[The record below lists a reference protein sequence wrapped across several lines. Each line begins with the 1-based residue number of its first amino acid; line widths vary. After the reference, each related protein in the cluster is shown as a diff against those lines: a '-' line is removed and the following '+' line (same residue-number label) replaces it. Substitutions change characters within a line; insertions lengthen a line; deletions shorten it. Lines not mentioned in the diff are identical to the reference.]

1 MIEKIT
7 ILLTRPTGRKATVYA
22 LLVFLLA
29 NRVFGQTAGEVMFVG
44 YNADGND
51 GFAFVTLIDLPDNTT
66 IHFSDNEWNGQPIGS
81 GGAFNN
87 TSEGEMT
94 WVNNTG
100 STIAA
105 GTVITITGASTTA
118 VASTGSISGNI
129 NLNASNEV
137 LYMFLGPDNVTPTAF
152 ISAISNDGFSS
163 TKGTLTN
170 TGLTQGVNALAI
182 TGDEDIMI
190 YTNNNNCNGTVAEC
204 AALLA
209 TPANW
214 ATQDGGG
221 DQDADGTYPDYPADL
236 CDVAGTLFYPS
247 QYYYSLA
254 SGNWDDNNS
263 WSLTSDGSSG
273 PLPAGE
279 YPRRTD
285 NVVIRNGHTITVN
298 AADDNKS
305 CGVSPDGLNR
315 ANVGSFASS
324 GVRMFYHTGDII
336 IDAGGSLS
344 ITTRSMYE
352 GYTYVNGTMTS
363 TADIVNLGVL
373 EVTST
378 ATFSSDDDLILTGN
392 SNTTLDNTTTTD
404 DDLYLDWTD
413 ALICG
418 TGVLN
423 IGADAGNPL
432 NPTIQYLN
440 GATEAQI
447 CSSLTIICS
456 VNCGGFTAP
465 TSTGSYTIYWDG
477 PGGVGNNLNIGLWLK
492 ADDLSGADG
501 SVVTTWADASGNGND
516 AIQST
521 SGREPLFY
529 STSSLNSMPIV
540 RFDGSDDQM
549 IVADADILDNSSGL
563 SLFAAIR
570 PANLDGNPRGILGKR
585 LNFSNTSE
593 YAYTWFFYTSNAL
606 YTDIVTSNDRFN
618 TGGTTYANAT
628 NYLLNLL
635 YDGSLASGV
644 RSNIYDAENNIV
656 TAAETSTSII
666 NGNTGLT
673 LGALNADYGTYLGA
687 DYGEVIHFNL
697 AVNTAQRI
705 LINNYLSA
713 KYNIALT
720 ANDVYE
726 MDNPANGNYDYEVA
740 GIGQASDGNSHKDGK
755 GPGLVR
761 MNLADNLD
769 NNEFLMWGHDNTS
782 LSSVN
787 TTDVDGTVIEA
798 RLERVWRVSM
808 NDNTGTAVDVG
819 TVRVIFDVSNLPT
832 TIVGSDIRLLITRND
847 ALFADNDVTP
857 QAGSYNIDNQ
867 IITFSNVTFVDG
879 DYFTLG
885 TIDNTNSPL
894 PIELVSY
901 NARAVNGKAHL
912 TWVTVSEQN
921 NDYFTIE
928 RSNGRGEWLPLH
940 TVDGAGNS
948 TIEISYEY
956 WDYSPMIGSN
966 YYRIKQTDYDGTSS
980 YSRIRLVNFDPQD
993 LVSVYPN
1000 PFADYIILSGI
1011 DAGKITAILIHDIN
1025 GKTIRLNH
1033 TIENNSAKL
1042 NTGKLKPG
1050 IYIIKLLLDDEVRTY
1065 RVIRQ

>member
-1 MIEKIT
+1 MLFKRFI
-7 ILLTRPTGRKATVYA
+7 ILSLLLGLTYKP
-22 LLVFLLA
+22 LA
-29 NRVFGQTAGEVMFVG
+29 QTAGDLMFVG

-51 GFAFVTLIDLPDNTT
+51 GFAFVTLIDLADNTT
-66 IHFSDNEWNGQPIGS
+66 IHFSDNEWNGLPIGS

-94 WVNNTG
+94 WINNTG
-100 STIAA
+100 STITA

-129 NLNASNEV
+129 NLNAFNEV

-315 ANVGSFASS
+315 ANVGPFASS
-324 GVRMFYHTGDII
+324 GVRMFYHTGNII
-336 IDAGGSLS
+336 IDAGGTLS

-352 GYTYVNGTMTS
+352 GYTYVNGTMVS
-363 TADIVNLGVL
+363 TADIINLGIL

-378 ATFSSDDDLILTGN
+378 ATFSSDDDLILTGY
-392 SNTTLDNTTTTD
+392 SNTTLDNTSTTD

-413 ALICG
+413 ALLCG

-447 CSSLTIICS
+447 CASLTITCS
-456 VNCGGFTAP
+456 VNCGGFVAP
-465 TSTGSYTIYWDG
+465 SSPGAFTIYWDG

-492 ADDLSGADG
+492 ADDLSGSDG
-501 SVVTTWADASGNGND
+501 SAIATWPDASGNGND
-516 AIQST
+516 ATQAT
-521 SGREPLFY
+521 AGRQPLYF
-529 STSSLNSMPIV
+529 STSSLNNMPAV
-540 RFDGSDDQM
+540 RFDGVDDQM

-563 SLFAAIR
+563 SLFTAIR

-585 LNFSNTSE
+585 LNFTNTSE
-593 YAYTWFFYTSNAL
+593 YSYTWFFYTSNAL
-606 YTDIVTSNDRFN
+606 YADIVTSNDRFN
-618 TGGTTYANAT
+618 TGATTYSSAT
-628 NYLLNLL
+628 NYLLNLIF
-635 YDGSLASGV
+635 DGSLASAV
-644 RSNIYDAENNIV
+644 RSNIYDAENNVV
-656 TAAETSTSII
+656 TASETSTSLI

-697 AVNTAQRI
+697 AVNSAQRI

-713 KYNIALT
+713 KYNITLA
-720 ANDVYE
+720 ANDVYK
-726 MDNPANGNYDYEVA
+726 MDDPANGNYDYEVA
-740 GIGQASDGNSHKDGK
+740 GIGQASDGSAHRDGK
-755 GPGLVR
+755 GPGIVR
-761 MNLADNLD
+761 MNLADDLD

-782 LSSVN
+782 LSADN

-798 RLERVWRVSM
+798 RLDRVWRVSI
-808 NDNTGTAVDVG
+808 NDDTGTPVSVG
-819 TVRVIFDVSNLPT
+819 SVRVIFDVSNLPPG
-832 TIVGSDIRLLITRND
+832 IVGSDLRLLITRND
-847 ALFADNDVTP
+847 AFFADNDVTP
-857 QAGSYNIDNQ
+857 QAGSYNVDNRT
-867 IITFSNVTFVDG
+867 ITFSNVTFVDG

-894 PIELVSY
+894 PITLAVF
-901 NARAVNGKAHL
+901 NARQANGKTLL
-912 TWVTVSEQN
+912 TWTTASEEN
-921 NDYFTIE
+921 NDFFTIE
-928 RSNGRGEWLPLH
+928 RSDGRGEWQELGK
-940 TVDGAGNS
+940 VKGAGNS
-948 TIEISYEY
+948 STEISYSFTDNIPLLGY
-956 WDYSPMIGSN
+956 N
-966 YYRIKQTDYDGTSS
+966 YYRLKQTDFDGTST
-980 YSRIRLVNFDPQD
+980 YSDIRLVYFDELE
-993 LVSVYPN
+993 LVSVFPN
-1000 PFADYIILSGI
+1000 PFTERVFLQNLKYDRIFVYDIQGRQQAVNIIPDKNLV
-1011 DAGKITAILIHDIN
+1011 
-1025 GKTIRLNH
+1025 
-1033 TIENNSAKL
+1033 KL
-1042 NTGKLKPG
+1042 EMHNLKPG
-1050 IYIIKLLLDDEVRTY
+1050 VYLIRVVHNNRAHTY
-1065 RVIRQ
+1065 RVIKQY